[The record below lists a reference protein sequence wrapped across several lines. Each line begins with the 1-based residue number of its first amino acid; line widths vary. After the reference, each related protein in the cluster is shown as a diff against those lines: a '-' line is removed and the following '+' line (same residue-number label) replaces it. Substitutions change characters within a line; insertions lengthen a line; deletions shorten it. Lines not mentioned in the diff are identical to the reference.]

1 MTALLS
7 PLQGF
12 GSKQSFTRGRTVSFL
27 TRYKDGEELIKH
39 DPMTLFDSKKDVY
52 KGQLKAKGRG
62 VMNYFTTI
70 YALPLLF
77 KRAER

>member
-12 GSKQSFTRGRTVSFL
+12 GSKQSFTGGRTVSFL

-52 KGQLKAKGRG
+52 KG
-62 VMNYFTTI
+62 
-70 YALPLLF
+70 
-77 KRAER
+77 

>member
-1 MTALLS
+1 LFKILEKEALSKEINSLLS
-7 PLQGF
+7 FYEPFPHPL
-12 GSKQSFTRGRTVSFL
+12 
-27 TRYKDGEELIKH
+27 
-39 DPMTLFDSKKDVY
+39 P
-52 KGQLKAKGRG
+52 LKAKGRG